1 MYEWVLGGEENLER
15 NEKKFKHQS
24 PPKVLG
30 QVELVLENVTETEEH
45 LDMRPLEVNDSK
57 MHLMRKRT
65 MRTQIMDKWKT
76 MMRKITTMYVIILKL
91 IWIMS

>member
-57 MHLMRKRT
+57 RK
-65 MRTQIMDKWKT
+65 DAFNEEEN
-76 MMRKITTMYVIILKL
+76 YEDADNG
-91 IWIMS
+91 